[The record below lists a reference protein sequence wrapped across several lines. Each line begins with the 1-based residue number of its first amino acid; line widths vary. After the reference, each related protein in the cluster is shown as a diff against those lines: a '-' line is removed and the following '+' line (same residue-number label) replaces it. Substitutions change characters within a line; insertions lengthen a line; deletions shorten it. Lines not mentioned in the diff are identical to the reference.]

1 MSPSFI
7 VAIVVILI
15 VGWIGLYKLTPEFRR
30 NLTAEQA
37 REAADRVKAKEAKK
51 RVRREWA
58 ELKRRIRAEVANGAT
73 KMMFAGGMTAENE
86 KRLTDMGYR
95 VDGWTVRWTKQTD

>member
-15 VGWIGLYKLTPEFRR
+15 VGWISLYKLTEFRR

-51 RVRREWA
+51 RVCREWA

-73 KMMFAGGMTAENE
+73 KMMFVGGMTAENE
-86 KRLTDMGYR
+86 RRLIGMGYR